1 MSDKTTTLG
10 PASRTIDLRDDGDIA
25 LWCAKLRCSEE
36 DLRRAVADVGQ
47 CAVLVAEH
55 LGLTEAAVA

>member
-1 MSDKTTTLG
+1 MSDKTSLR
-10 PASRTIDLRDDGDIA
+10 PANMTIDLRDDREIE

-47 CAVLVAEH
+47 SAVLVAEH
-55 LGLTEAAVA
+55 LGLTEAAIA